1 MYMTNDAPAS
11 APDSGKRA
19 IDLLRE
25 GFFPEWWSFVPV
37 AGKATYVKEWSTKP
51 LTRAQCIQAYEARS
65 DYNGIGVVTGH
76 FSKGLIA
83 LDIDG
88 EEADARYRAIA
99 GSEYEAFGEERT
111 MAWTSGKPGRRQ
123 ILYRVPPVIV
133 EELEKVKTLILRTDG
148 EWHLGHSDVDRTA
161 PKQGELAEGAE
172 YQEVV
177 LRFNQCQSVL
187 PGSVHPSGRRYQW
200 LNYNGQ
206 EVALAPG
213 WVLDAIRPYRK
224 PVPWRTEEMSKVM
237 EEEFGQTLLPPRQ
250 IRGWFYKEEIQAKL
264 RPRLTDLV
272 FNHPTFE
279 KYGWKRRSGD
289 HPQMMSGCP
298 WHGGT
303 SGTTFQFAEETG
315 CWDCKACGV
324 YGNPLHFI
332 HKIRTNDMYAPP
344 PEGTALETYVAELTT
359 ALGYSYPEDA
369 RAQVI
374 KEAPRTVMSE
384 REFHE
389 ALIKIHDEELNPAI
403 RVGRMAA
410 LAAETGRRLTG
421 VQCLAA
427 MDEYRYYEDSRR
439 TNEKKEWWQ
448 AVERMQFLV
457 PNLLMKPT
465 QVMLH
470 AAGGLGKTSACMGLA
485 TAVGRGTPIR
495 IRGIELP
502 VKQGPVLWIQND
514 QNPAKLLQDCEDNGI
529 NPALD
534 KWFIVKRGFQI
545 NHTHEFA
552 EWIRAYKPALVVVD
566 SIGSCSTKMQV
577 EEKDKAFAS
586 PFYYYAEKNGDP
598 GESGFPA
605 TSIIWIHHDNA
616 SGEAR
621 GTRYLVAAVDEQ
633 WHLRTLSDEEREAL
647 RGRGRSPA
655 NCRMIQI
662 KKSRLGRQ
670 GDLLVVERDQDFA
683 YSVWDYTPTERRED
697 QGQGDPEPNTMAL
710 RIVKDRV
717 LEARAEGGEARDR
730 MTAKEVWE
738 RLVEEMTGQA
748 RQAPSSKTVK
758 RWLDRWVTN
767 GVLREG
773 KPVVIEGQRKPVPSY
788 TLPPTSSRAL
798 SIPTGLLS
806 VIPRDRLLQ
815 QELRTDTPKQDP
827 EVVRSNERDQPVQKM
842 NGHRPDNAQDVR
854 SNIPVTES
862 DLGDGRTTDK
872 NRLGKED
879 TRESDQAVWIPSE
892 QEPEVATGSGAG
904 DPLGGALPG
913 GSDAEGPLRGD
924 GAAAPMDGK
933 SPADSDVGGAGPAP
947 LRPDLD
953 AAPLMEW
960 ADEDEG
966 DLSFLDQFRSDSD
979 GALG

>member
-1 MYMTNDAPAS
+1 MTTDKAAS
-11 APDSGKRA
+11 AVSPDSGKSA

-25 GFFPEWWSFVPV
+25 GFFPDWWSFVPV

-51 LTRAQCIQAYEARS
+51 LTKEQCIQAYEARS

-88 EEADARYRAIA
+88 SDADQRYREVA
-99 GSEYEAFGEERT
+99 GEDYEPFGEERT

-123 ILYRVPPVIV
+123 LLYRVPQVIV
-133 EELEKVKTLILRTDG
+133 EELDKVKTLILRKDG

-161 PKQGELAEGAE
+161 PRSSAAGAEGE

-200 LNYNGQ
+200 LNFNGQ
-206 EVALAPG
+206 EVAQAPG
-213 WVLDAIRPYRK
+213 WVLDAIRPHRK

-264 RPRLTDLV
+264 RPRLVDLV

-279 KYGWKRRSGD
+279 KYGWKRRSGE
-289 HPQMMSGCP
+289 HPQLMSGCP
-298 WHGGT
+298 WHGGQ

-448 AVERMQFLV
+448 DVDRMQFLV

-647 RGRGRSPA
+647 RGRGRSPS

-670 GDLLVVERDQDFA
+670 GDLLVVERDHDFA

-717 LEARAEGGEARDR
+717 LEARTEGGDDR

-767 GVLREG
+767 GVLKEG
-773 KPVVIEGQRKPVPSY
+773 KPVPVEGQRKPAPSY
-788 TLPPTSSRAL
+788 TLPPTPSRAL
-798 SIPTGLLS
+798 PNLKGLLS
-806 VIPRDRLLQ
+806 VHPRERL
-815 QELRTDTPKQDP
+815 QELDLRTDTSAGRS
-827 EVVRSNERDQPVQKM
+827 ELVRSSEPVQPVQNM
-842 NGHRPDNAQDVR
+842 NGQHPESEKDVR
-854 SNIPVTES
+854 SKIPVPES
-862 DLGDGRTTDK
+862 DLGDERSTDK
-872 NRLGKED
+872 NGHGKETSHD
-879 TRESDQAVWIPSE
+879 PGEAV
-892 QEPEVATGSGAG
+892 QGATDATPEVAQGPGTG
-904 DPLGGALPG
+904 DPLGGAVPP
-913 GSDAEGPLRGD
+913 GSDAGVQVRGD
-924 GAAAPMDGK
+924 EPAAPVDGE
-933 SPADSDVGGAGPAP
+933 PHADSDVGGAGPEVPRHVVEAP
-947 LRPDLD
+947 VLT
-953 AAPLMEW
+953 EW
-960 ADEDEG
+960 VDPSPEDW
-966 DLSFLDQFRSDSD
+966 SFLDPYCSDPESR
-979 GALG
+979 LG